1 MEKNTISTHTDLQ
14 SLILL
19 ARASKD
25 RQEEDLKESFKKF
38 AHALSPVE
46 ITKSTIH
53 QFVKDKDLQFD
64 LVKGGMDIGASYLIE
79 GLFNKRTGLKA
90 FLSTMALKKLSSTF
104 IQANAGNLII
114 GVTSWLT
121 AENKVD

>member
-53 QFVKDKDLQFD
+53 QLVKDKDLQFD